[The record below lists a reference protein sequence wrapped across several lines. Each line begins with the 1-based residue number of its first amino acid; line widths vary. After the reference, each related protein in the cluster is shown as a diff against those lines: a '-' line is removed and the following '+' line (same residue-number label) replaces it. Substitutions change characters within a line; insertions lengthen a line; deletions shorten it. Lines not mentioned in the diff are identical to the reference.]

1 MTSAPVTILDVS
13 AANGTIDWPRVR
25 ASVAPR
31 IDAVAIKVTE
41 GAAGPGSTDARGA
54 ANLEGSLGVGF
65 PTIAYHFLSAWSEPE
80 AQAEHFLATIRPYL
94 LRLSGLMLDVER
106 GGGPAGKY
114 APAAFVPRFLDALS
128 DGILAETPSVFAL
141 PIAIYSASYVE
152 AAMRWMD
159 LPADDLARMRALPF
173 WVAAYTE
180 HEPPVCPPWG
190 AWSDPAGGVW
200 AWQWTGSGR
209 VNGVPGP
216 CDLSRAKGL
225 LGVSPPGGGQV
236 F

>member
-1 MTSAPVTILDVS
+1 MTAAPVTILDVS
-13 AANGTIDWPRVR
+13 AANGAIDWSRVR

-31 IDAVAIKVTE
+31 IDATAVKATE
-41 GAAGPGSTDARGA
+41 GAAGNGSTDTRGA
-54 ANLEGSLGVGF
+54 ANLEGSLGVGL

-80 AQAEHFLATIRPYL
+80 AQAAHFLATIRPYL
-94 LRLSGLMLDVER
+94 PRLSGLMLDVER
-106 GGGPAGKY
+106 GGGAAGKY
-114 APAAFVPRFLDALS
+114 APAAFVPRFLDALHA
-128 DGILAETPSVFAL
+128 GLIAEPPQGLDL

-152 AAMRWMD
+152 AAMRWMS
-159 LPADDLARMRALPF
+159 LPADDIARLRALPL

-180 HEPPVCPPWG
+180 REPPVCPPWG
-190 AWSDPAGGVW
+190 AWSDPDGGCW

-209 VNGVPGP
+209 VDGVPGA

-225 LGVSPPGGGQV
+225 LGAPPGAGMV

>member
-1 MTSAPVTILDVS
+1 MTSAPFTILDVS
-13 AANGTIDWPRVR
+13 AANGEILWPRVR

-31 IDAVAIKVTE
+31 IDATAVKVTE

-54 ANLEGSLGVGF
+54 ANLEGSLAMGL

-80 AQAEHFLATIRPYL
+80 AQAAHFVATIRSYL
-94 LRLSGLMLDVER
+94 SRLSGLMLDVER

-114 APAAFVPRFLDALS
+114 APAAFVPRFLDAL
-128 DGILAETPSVFAL
+128 DALILAEPPQGLDL

-152 AAMRWMD
+152 ASMRWMD
-159 LPADDLARMRALPF
+159 LPADDLARLRALPF

-190 AWSDPAGGVW
+190 AWSDPDGGCW
-200 AWQWTGSGR
+200 AWQFTGSGR
-209 VNGVPGP
+209 VDGVPGA

-225 LGVSPPGGGQV
+225 LGAAPAGGGMV

>member
-1 MTSAPVTILDVS
+1 MTDAPVTILDVS
-13 AANGTIDWPRVR
+13 AANGVIDWPCVR

-31 IDAVAIKVTE
+31 IDATAIKVTE
-41 GAAGPGSTDARGA
+41 GAGGPGSTDTRGA
-54 ANLEGSLGVGF
+54 ANLEGSLGVGL

-80 AQAEHFLATIRPYL
+80 AQAEHFLATIRPHL
-94 LRLSGLMLDVER
+94 SRLSGLMLDVER

-114 APAAFVPRFLDALS
+114 APATFIPRFLDAL
-128 DGILAETPSVFAL
+128 DAALVNEAAESGGL
-141 PIAIYSASYVE
+141 PIAIYSAFYVE

-159 LPADDLARMRALPF
+159 LPAEDLARLRALPF
-173 WVAAYTE
+173 WVAAYVE

-190 AWSDPAGGVW
+190 AWSDPDGGVF
-200 AWQWTGSGR
+200 AWQFTGSGR
-209 VNGVPGP
+209 VDGVPGV

-225 LGVSPPGGGQV
+225 LGAAPTGGGMV